1 MYYMCD
7 TYHVN
12 KGTALFDISIT
23 KQEFEDEA
31 RIYIYIYVVY
41 IDQVLW
47 CSDIFFI

>member
-31 RIYIYIYVVY
+31 RIYIYIYIRRIYRPSSLV
-41 IDQVLW
+41 
-47 CSDIFFI
+47 